1 MARLYYFRGTR
12 PNFGDELNPWLW
24 PRLLPGLLDD
34 TSDELFLGTG
44 TILNSAV
51 PTAPRKI
58 VFGSGYGYG
67 DPPKLEPGKWRIHC
81 LRGPRTAQALGLPD
95 TLAVGDPAILL
106 RRMPWPRQTKQYPV
120 SYMPH
125 WESIDRGHW
134 PLACAQAD
142 VHFIDPTAPV
152 EQVVAELLASELLI
166 AEAMHGAIV
175 ADALRIPWISV
186 QPQLQMHNPKW
197 LDWCASVDVAYRPQL
212 LRPSAYAES
221 ASAHYRRLR
230 QRLGRGLQSLAGV
243 LRRPVAAHGP
253 QIANDAG
260 ATDARARSLSLL
272 EAFVERPASAVR
284 RAVPDSLGHRMD
296 APFIRIRAAARDL
309 RTISRMRPSLSA
321 DATIERVT
329 QRLEECLDS
338 LRTES
343 QPGQPA

>member
-1 MARLYYFRGTR
+1 MAKLYYFRGAR

-24 PRLLPGLLDD
+24 PRLLPGFLDD
-34 TSDELFLGTG
+34 ASDELFLGIG

-81 LRGPRTAQALGLPD
+81 VRGPRTAQALGLPD

-106 RRMPWPRQTKQYPV
+106 RRMPWPRPTRQYPV

-142 VHFIDPTAPV
+142 IHFIDPTAPV

-166 AEAMHGAIV
+166 AEAMHGAVV
-175 ADALRIPWISV
+175 ADALRVPWISV
-186 QPQLQMHNPKW
+186 QPQLRMHSAKW
-197 LDWCASVDVAYRPQL
+197 LDWCASVDVVYRPQL

-221 ASAHYRRLR
+221 VTAHYRRLR
-230 QRLGRGLQSLAGV
+230 QRLGRGLLSLAGV

-253 QIANDAG
+253 QIANDASP
-260 ATDARARSLSLL
+260 TDVRAGSLSLL
-272 EAFVERPASAVR
+272 ETLIERPASAVR
-284 RAVPDSLGHRMD
+284 RAMPDSLGRRMD
-296 APFIRIRAAARDL
+296 GPFIRAAARDL
-309 RTISRMRPSLSA
+309 RRISRMRPSLSA
-321 DATIERVT
+321 DGTIERVT

-338 LRTES
+338 LRKEAAS
-343 QPGQPA
+343 GQAA